1 MQTQILKKLLAET
14 QNTVLQK
21 KLQREID
28 KLEVHASTTEILSR
42 QIDNYCINPDLI
54 DSNNVCIAISEPV
67 IGCNGVT
74 YSNSCEASNV
84 GLTSWTNQESGIIV
98 NIEWDCN
105 ITPCTSWSGVVIYE
119 QGFWMNPNDPC
130 EAGECS
136 STGDFYG
143 IAIDCAEDMGMP
155 CNGEWLLED
164 GDCCSTC
171 IETNALCTSWSGVV
185 IYEPGFWTN
194 PNDPCEAGEC
204 SSTGFYG
211 IAIDCAEWMG
221 MPCNGEWVLEEEG
234 DCCSVCIETP
244 PLNCEDI
251 SITLTDGWNMIGF
264 ACPENK
270 EVEEVFSSIQDKI
283 IIVKDTIGNAYLPN
297 YNFNGI
303 GDLKRGY
310 GYLIKVSEEI
320 PNYNICA

>member
-136 STGDFYG
+136 STG
-143 IAIDCAEDMGMP
+143 
-155 CNGEWLLED
+155 
-164 GDCCSTC
+164 
-171 IETNALCTSWSGVV
+171 
-185 IYEPGFWTN
+185 
-194 PNDPCEAGEC
+194 
-204 SSTGFYG
+204 FYG